1 MSGRPKGI
9 RPTAK
14 ERGSGYGRLGFCKVC
29 AHEGAKFLNAA
40 IIRAEATKP
49 MTAAEM
55 LAYMRVLDPE
65 FNYDRHGFYKHK
77 QDHLT
82 SPLVTAVEKTKREGQ
97 LILPKNNAEALEMVR
112 DLGMKTAIDNPE
124 SIGVDHAL
132 RAISEME
139 KKKTGP
145 DNFWVMLSRAQN
157 GEAPELIVGEF
168 KEVPQLETAQEAEV
182 S

>member
-1 MSGRPKGI
+1 MSRPRGI
-9 RPTAK
+9 RPTQK

-29 AHEGAKFLNAA
+29 AHDGAKFLNAA

-55 LAYMRVLDPE
+55 LAYMRQLDPD

-77 QDHLT
+77 ADHLT
-82 SPLVTAVEKTKREGQ
+82 SPLVTAVEKTRRESPK
-97 LILPKNNAEALEMVR
+97 ILPKSNDEALEMVR
-112 DLGMKTAIDNPE
+112 DLGMQSAIDNPE

-139 KKKTGP
+139 KKSKGP
-145 DNFWVMLSRAQN
+145 ENLWVLLSRVQS
-157 GEAPELIVGEF
+157 GEAPETLIGEF
-168 KEVPQLETAQEAEV
+168 TEVPQLETAQEAER
-182 S
+182 